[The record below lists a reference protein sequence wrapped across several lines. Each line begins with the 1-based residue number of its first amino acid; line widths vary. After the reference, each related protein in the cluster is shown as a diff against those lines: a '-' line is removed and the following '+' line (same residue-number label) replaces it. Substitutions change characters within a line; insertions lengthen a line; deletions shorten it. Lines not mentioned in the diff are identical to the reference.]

1 MEREAASRGRGLYH
15 YSLSGRPPR
24 SALLSRAEYPLFDGD
39 DTFRQVLQNIQR
51 SVSRDA
57 CGLKPQ
63 RGLAADDIADEPW
76 AYERSGTVEEG
87 RLHG

>member
-1 MEREAASRGRGLYH
+1 MEREAASKTRGGVFTIAACREDRY
-15 YSLSGRPPR
+15 
-24 SALLSRAEYPLFDGD
+24 ALLSLLDGD

-76 AYERSGTVEEG
+76 AHERNGTVE
-87 RLHG
+87 